1 MSFDFIFMLTEN
13 DKTIP
18 DAREKVKEVIDGG
31 AIHIGF
37 KDVGLPF
44 EELQLLAEDI
54 RQAGAF
60 VYLEV
65 VSLDQESEIRSAKAA
80 MTLNVDYL
88 LGGTRPELVAP
99 LVRNHPLKYYPF
111 AGEIQGHPSILSGSV
126 ESIAQHAEE
135 ISAIDGVDGL
145 DLLAYRFL
153 GDVPELMRRVCE
165 ASSKPV
171 IMAGSID
178 NQERIEAVYQSGASG
193 FTVGTAAFAG
203 AFPSEKPG
211 LQGQVSA
218 ISKTCLEVQQS
229 PRPTG

>member
-18 DAREKVKEVIDGG
+18 DARERIKEVIDGG

-111 AGEIQGHPSILSGSV
+111 AGEIEGHPSILSGSV
-126 ESIAQHAEE
+126 ASIAQHAGD

-145 DLLAYRFL
+145 DLLAYRFA

-165 ASSKPV
+165 ASSKSV

-211 LQGQVSA
+211 LQSQVSA
-218 ISKTCLEVQQS
+218 ISKKCLEVQQS